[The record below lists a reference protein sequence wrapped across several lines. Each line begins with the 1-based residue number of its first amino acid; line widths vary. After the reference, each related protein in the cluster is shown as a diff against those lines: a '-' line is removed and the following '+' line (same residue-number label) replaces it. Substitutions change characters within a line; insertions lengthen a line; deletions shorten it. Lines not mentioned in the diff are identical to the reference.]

1 MNVNSRDNDGYTP
14 LAWAARRGHLEVVK
28 ALLERKDLVKV
39 TRDEDGWTPF
49 GHAVDEGHTDIAR
62 AMIDS
67 VEVEHDG
74 EPVSLAQM
82 GINQPENRTK
92 R

>member
-1 MNVNSRDNDGYTP
+1 M
-14 LAWAARRGHLEVVK
+14 AARRSHLEVVK

-67 VEVEHDG
+67 VEVEHGG
-74 EPVSLAQM
+74 EPVNLAQM